1 MEIYQELEM
10 SSEVYKSTVYVDGSC
25 PLRRAEIGHYGRQD
39 TENSLRFVDVSKTTA
54 TLPDFLT

>member
-1 MEIYQELEM
+1 M
-10 SSEVYKSTVYVDGSC
+10 SSEVYKSTVYFDGSC
-25 PLRRAEIGHYGRQD
+25 PLCRVEIGHYGRQD